1 MMRSGHSTLFTWM
14 KTKADL
20 LKQYLASMDAIRAKR
35 TYAQKLMQEAEEELI
50 EARLL
55 LEDIERDEDR
65 AD

>member
-1 MMRSGHSTLFTWM
+1 MR
-14 KTKADL
+14 TKADL
-20 LKQYLASMDAIRAKR
+20 MKQYLASMENIFSKRA
-35 TYAQKLMQEAEEELI
+35 YAAKLMQEAEEELV